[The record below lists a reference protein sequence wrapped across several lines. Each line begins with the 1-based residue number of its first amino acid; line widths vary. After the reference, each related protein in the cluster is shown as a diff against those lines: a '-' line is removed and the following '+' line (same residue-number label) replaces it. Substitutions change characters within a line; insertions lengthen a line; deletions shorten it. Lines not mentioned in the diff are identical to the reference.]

1 VRVLVIAPHPDDE
14 ILGCGGVMARHTAG
28 GDEVHV
34 AVVTRG
40 APEVYREEQ
49 VAQTRAE
56 LKEAHGLLG
65 IKSVQYLDFPA
76 PRMDTIPRHTVADA
90 IRRVIDELQP
100 HTLYVPHFG
109 DMHFEHGLT
118 YQACLVAARP
128 AGRIVVHRILAYE
141 TLSETEWGPP
151 LAGYAFQPTVFVDI
165 DACLSKKLAAMG
177 CIKSQ
182 LFSAPHPRSLA
193 NLEALARLRGST
205 AGLKA
210 AEAFVLVREIREEAS
225 AD

>member
-14 ILGCGGVMARHTAG
+14 ILGCGGVMARHAAG

-40 APEVYREEQ
+40 APEVYTAAQ
-49 VAQTRAE
+49 VDETRSQ
-56 LKEAHGLLG
+56 LKEAHAMLG
-65 IKSVQYLDFPA
+65 VKGVRYLDFPA

-90 IRRVIDELQP
+90 IRRLIQELQP

-128 AGRIVVHRILAYE
+128 VGGIAVQRVLAYE

-151 LAGYAFQPTVFVDI
+151 VAGCAFQPTVFVDI
-165 DACLSKKLAAMG
+165 DAYLATKLAAMG

-182 LFSAPHPRSLA
+182 LFSTPHPRSLTS
-193 NLEALARLRGST
+193 LEALARLRGST

-210 AEAFVLVREIREEAS
+210 AEAFMLVREIRG
-225 AD
+225 